1 MYLRGE
7 SQLSKLLNFSYIRD
21 NTILKL
27 HPSDLGRVTEDLL
40 EDPDAR
46 PDDVVEH
53 VVQDL
58 EVGQRNERSKS
69 TGLDY

>member
-1 MYLRGE
+1 M
-7 SQLSKLLNFSYIRD
+7 SLSKLLNFSYIRD
-21 NTILKL
+21 NTSLKL

-40 EDPDAR
+40 EDADAR

-69 TGLDY
+69 TCLDY